1 MFISR
6 IIRQTRFL
14 LITVAT
20 NPMKL
25 STLTTLCLF
34 IFLSTELVAQSQTNP
49 VVTEYPQADSV
60 KISQLL
66 AKVST
71 GDFQSRKPVKAGLR
85 SSLGTIS
92 LNARGQQKNVV
103 FSFPIGAQVVGKGIN
118 VQESGR
124 GELSWNFAWK
134 PNTIY
139 QLMLIVALSA
149 DTTAK
154 NMLYSGYLFL
164 PDENKWKL
172 IGSCLIDGQRT
183 TLKNPATF
191 TSVNHKADS
200 VARFSEVWLRR
211 TDRSWKNLLS
221 TAVPA
226 PVITFKDA
234 YVDSDEQ
241 YKRETKQIENAIA
254 EGKSEKLTYKDGI
267 YYAIMREG
275 TGKQVSLT
283 DSIVVFLNGYQFH
296 NKALFMQQLDKP
308 ATYPLTK
315 LIKGFQL
322 GLPLCRVGSKIKL
335 VIPSLYAYNIATSS
349 PLFYPNSTLAF
360 EVELLDVKPATN

>member
-1 MFISR
+1 MLISR
-6 IIRQTRFL
+6 IIRQIGLVLTIMAIYTMKSCRLATR
-14 LITVAT
+14 
-20 NPMKL
+20 
-25 STLTTLCLF
+25 CLF
-34 IFLSTELVAQSQTNP
+34 IFLSTELVAYSQPNP
-49 VVTEYPQADSV
+49 LVTEYPQPDSV
-60 KISQLL
+60 EISHLL
-66 AKVST
+66 AKVSV
-71 GDFQSRKPVKAGLR
+71 GGFQSRKPLEAGLR

-92 LNARGQQKNVV
+92 LNASGQQKSVA
-103 FSFPIGAQVVGKGIN
+103 FTFPVGAQVVAKGIN
-118 VQESGR
+118 VQESGK
-124 GELSWNFAWK
+124 GELSWKFAWK
-134 PNTIY
+134 PNTTY
-139 QLMLIVALSA
+139 QLMLIVALS

-154 NMLYSGYLFL
+154 KMLYSGYLFL

-172 IGSCLIDGQRT
+172 IGSCLLDGQRT

-200 VARFSEVWLRR
+200 AARFSAVWLRR
-211 TDRSWKNLLS
+211 TNRSWKNLLS

-226 PVITFKDA
+226 PVITFRDAA

-241 YKRETKQIENAIA
+241 YKREQEQIENAIV
-254 EGKSEKLTYKDGI
+254 EGKSEKLTYKDGV
-267 YYAIMREG
+267 YYAVMREG

-308 ATYPLTK
+308 ATYPLSK

-349 PLFYPNSTLAF
+349 SWFYPNSTLVF
-360 EVELLDVKPATN
+360 EVELLDAKPATN

>member
-1 MFISR
+1 MFIPR
-6 IIRQTRFL
+6 LIRQTSFV

-20 NPMKL
+20 NPMK
-25 STLTTLCLF
+25 SFTLATLCLF
-34 IFLSTELVAQSQTNP
+34 IFLSMELVAQSQTNP
-49 VVTEYPQADSV
+49 VVTEYPQVDSV

-66 AKVST
+66 AKISV
-71 GDFQSRKPVKAGLR
+71 GGFQSRKPVEAGLR

-92 LNARGQQKNVV
+92 LKARGQQKNVA
-103 FSFPIGAQVVGKGIN
+103 FSFPVGAQVVAKGIN

-139 QLMLIVALSA
+139 QLMLIVALS
-149 DTTAK
+149 DTTEK
-154 NMLYSGYLFL
+154 NMLYSGYMFL

-191 TSVNHKADS
+191 TSGSNEADS
-200 VARFSEVWLRR
+200 VAQFSEVWLRR
-211 TDRSWKNLLS
+211 TNRSWKNLLS

-241 YKRETKQIENAIA
+241 YKRETKQIDNAIA
-254 EGKSEKLTYKDGI
+254 EGKSEKLTYKDGV

-283 DSIVVFLNGYQFH
+283 DSIVVFLTGYQFH

-308 ATYPLTK
+308 ATYPLSK

>member
-1 MFISR
+1 
-6 IIRQTRFL
+6 
-14 LITVAT
+14 
-20 NPMKL
+20 MK
-25 STLTTLCLF
+25 SFTLTTFCLF
-34 IFLSTELVAQSQTNP
+34 IFLSTELVAQSQSNP
-49 VVTEYPQADSV
+49 LVTEYPQADSV
-60 KISQLL
+60 EISHLL
-66 AKVST
+66 ANVSV
-71 GDFQSRKPVKAGLR
+71 GNFQSRKPVKAGLR
-85 SSLGTIS
+85 SSLGTLS
-92 LNARGQQKNVV
+92 LNASGQQKSVA
-103 FSFPIGAQVVGKGIN
+103 FSFPVGAQVVAKGLN

-134 PNTIY
+134 PNTTY
-139 QLMLIVALSA
+139 QLMLIVALS

-191 TSVNHKADS
+191 TSVNNKADS
-200 VARFSEVWLRR
+200 AAQFSAVWLRR
-211 TDRSWKNLLS
+211 ANRSWKNLLS

-226 PVITFKDA
+226 PVINFKDG
-234 YVDSDEQ
+234 YVDSEEQ
-241 YKRETKQIENAIA
+241 FKREKEQIENAVV

-267 YYAIMREG
+267 YYAMMREG

-296 NKALFMQQLDKP
+296 NKAVFMQQLDEP
-308 ATYPLTK
+308 ATYPLSK

-322 GLPLCRVGSKIKL
+322 GLPSCRVGSKIKL

-349 PLFYPNSTLAF
+349 PLFYPNSTLVF

>member
-1 MFISR
+1 MLIPR
-6 IIRQTRFL
+6 VIKQTSFL
-14 LITVAT
+14 LITVAK
-20 NPMKL
+20 NPMK
-25 STLTTLCLF
+25 SVTLATGCLF
-34 IFLSTELVAQSQTNP
+34 IFLSTESVAQSQTNP

-60 KISQLL
+60 KISHLL
-66 AKVST
+66 ANVSV

-85 SSLGTIS
+85 SSLGTLS
-92 LNARGQQKNVV
+92 LNAKGQQKSVA
-103 FSFPIGAQVVGKGIN
+103 FTFPVGAQVVAKGIN
-118 VQESGR
+118 VEESDR

-134 PNTIY
+134 PNTVY
-139 QLMLIVALSA
+139 QLMLIVALS

-191 TSVNHKADS
+191 TSSGNEADS
-200 VARFSEVWLRR
+200 VARFTAVWFRR
-211 TDRSWKNLLS
+211 TNGSWKNLVS

-226 PVITFKDA
+226 PVIIFKDA

-241 YKRETKQIENAIA
+241 YKREKEQIENAVV

-267 YYAIMREG
+267 YYAMMREG
-275 TGKQVSLT
+275 TGKQVSPT

-296 NKALFMQQLDKP
+296 NKAVFMQQLGKS
-308 ATYPLTK
+308 ATYSLYK

-322 GLPLCRVGSKIKL
+322 GLPSFRVGSKIKL
-335 VIPSLYAYNIATSS
+335 VIPSLYAYNIATRSS
-349 PLFYPNSTLAF
+349 LFYPNSTLVF
-360 EVELLDVKPATN
+360 EVDLLDAKPATN

>member
-1 MFISR
+1 
-6 IIRQTRFL
+6 
-14 LITVAT
+14 
-20 NPMKL
+20 MK
-25 STLTTLCLF
+25 TLTLATLCLF
-34 IFLSTELVAQSQTNP
+34 VFLSTGLVAQSQTNP
-49 VVTEYPQADSV
+49 VVTEYPQPDSI
-60 KISQLL
+60 KISTLL
-66 AKVST
+66 ANVSVV
-71 GDFQSRKPVKAGLR
+71 DFQSRKPVKAGLQ
-85 SSLGTIS
+85 SSLGTLS
-92 LNARGQQKNVV
+92 LNASGQQKNVA
-103 FSFPIGAQVVGKGIN
+103 FTFPVGAQVVAKGIN

-134 PNTIY
+134 PNTTY
-139 QLMLIVALSA
+139 QLMQVVVLS

-183 TLKNPATF
+183 TLENLATF
-191 TSVNHKADS
+191 ASGSNETDS
-200 VARFSEVWLRR
+200 ATRFSAVWLRR
-211 TDRSWKNLLS
+211 TNSSWKNLLS

-226 PVITFKDA
+226 PVINFRDG

-241 YKRETKQIENAIA
+241 YKREKEQIENAIA
-254 EGKSEKLTYKDGI
+254 EGKSEKLTYKDGV
-267 YYAIMREG
+267 YYAMMREG

-283 DSIVVFLNGYQFH
+283 DSIVVLVNGYQFH
-296 NKALFMQQLDKP
+296 NKAVFWQQLDKP
-308 ATYPLTK
+308 ITFPLPR

-322 GLPLCRVGSKIKL
+322 GLPLCRVGGKIKL

-360 EVELLDVKPATN
+360 EVEVLDVKPATN

>member
-1 MFISR
+1 MITPR
-6 IIRQTRFL
+6 LIRQTSL
-14 LITVAT
+14 VLTIVAT
-20 NPMKL
+20 NSMK
-25 STLTTLCLF
+25 SFTLVTFCLF
-34 IFLSTELVAQSQTNP
+34 TCLYTELVAQLQINP
-49 VVTEYPQADSV
+49 LVTEYPQPDSV

-66 AKVST
+66 AKVSV
-71 GDFQSRKPVKAGLR
+71 GGFQSRKPVKTGLR

-92 LNARGQQKNVV
+92 LNARGQQKNVA
-103 FSFPIGAQVVGKGIN
+103 FSFPVGAQVVAKGIG
-118 VQESGR
+118 VQESGQ

-134 PNTIY
+134 PSTTY
-139 QLMLIVALSA
+139 QLMLIVALS

-154 NMLYSGYLFL
+154 NMLYSGYLFM

-191 TSVNHKADS
+191 TSGSNKADS
-200 VARFSEVWLRR
+200 AARFTEVWLRR

-221 TAVPA
+221 TAMPA
-226 PVITFKDA
+226 PVITFKDG
-234 YVDSDEQ
+234 YLDSDEQ
-241 YKRETKQIENAIA
+241 YKREKEQIENAIV

-267 YYAIMREG
+267 YYATMREG
-275 TGKQVSLT
+275 TGKQVSPT
-283 DSIVVFLNGYQFH
+283 DSIVVLVNGYLFH
-296 NKALFMQQLDKP
+296 NKAVFWQQLDKP
-308 ATYPLTK
+308 ITFPLPR

>member
-1 MFISR
+1 
-6 IIRQTRFL
+6 
-14 LITVAT
+14 
-20 NPMKL
+20 MKAYC
-25 STLTTLCLF
+25 TLATLCLF
-34 IFLSTELVAQSQTNP
+34 IFLSMQLLAQSQTNP
-49 VVTEYPQADSV
+49 LVTEYPQPDSV

-66 AKVST
+66 AKVSIS
-71 GDFQSRKPVKAGLR
+71 DFQSRKPIKVGLR

-92 LNARGQQKNVV
+92 LNARGQQKNVA
-103 FSFPIGAQVVGKGIN
+103 FSFPVGAQVVAKGIN

-134 PNTIY
+134 PNTTY
-139 QLMLIVALSA
+139 QLMLMVALS

-154 NMLYSGYLFL
+154 SMLYSGYLFM

-191 TSVNHKADS
+191 TSVNNKADS
-200 VARFSEVWLRR
+200 AARFSEVWLRR
-211 TDRSWKNLLS
+211 TNRSWKNLVS

-226 PVITFKDA
+226 PVITFKDD

-241 YKRETKQIENAIA
+241 YKREKEQIENAIV

-267 YYAIMREG
+267 YFAMMREG

-283 DSIVVFLNGYQFH
+283 DSIVVLVNGYLFH
-296 NKALFMQQLDKP
+296 NKAVFWQQLDKP
-308 ATYPLTK
+308 ITFPLSR

-335 VIPSLYAYNIATSS
+335 IIPSLYAYNIATSS

-360 EVELLDVKPATN
+360 EIELLDVKPATN